1 MEWIC
6 CVMQL
11 RGFLRYSEDVCVCV
25 RACVAVKELCV
36 AVLLIW
42 VFDTERSVCAAV
54 KVCVYVA
61 VK

>member
-1 MEWIC
+1 MWSGYVVSC
-6 CVMQL
+6 SYGAFYATVKM
-11 RGFLRYSEDVCVCV
+11 CVCV

-42 VFDTERSVCAAV
+42 VFDTERSVYAAV